1 MATTLRGRPVDPYA
15 LPPEAGTRPNYGNE
29 RTSEC
34 LVDEDR
40 PPTPDR
46 YKKWRKSTYSVPGTR
61 IIHPGGV
68 DDWRD
73 VKHPE
78 FFGVRKKDPGEG
90 EHVDDVLAQPG
101 AESEYA
107 QTKLTQAERHYHST
121 RMEPLGKCF
130 SHGHVLPEEC
140 RTREHKFG
148 KSTITP
154 GGNDSKTL
162 IYMPSA
168 KPVPGERAQYIKSHG
183 SYGPG
188 EQRSRDYDWKGCDLK
203 THRFGEGVGSYVAL
217 NGLALGATAAM
228 EQLDPQPIISQR
240 MRNFKA
246 LQDKLGQ
253 SRYLGH
259 TGAYQFGKMHR
270 YGKKSVR
277 GEGEW
282 DARQCIAGDYAPEDC
297 EPEPELGKT
306 LTPGYRNI
314 LTEKSRHRP
323 SACLPSERT
332 SRSTPSGP
340 SPTPKIMET
349 TLPARSCSTRPPCRR
364 WALMTTS
371 LRICGTRTTS
381 GPSSRPRA
389 PNSGTASTSSYDD
402 VFRKRD
408 APSRRSTRRLRTSS
422 KVFSNGPCRSRQL
435 LRRDAVLVDDAGT
448 RRRGPPGAGSRQSRR
463 TTSDGGRR

>member
-217 NGLALGATAAM
+217 NGLALGATGAM

-259 TGAYQFGKMHR
+259 NGAYQFGKMHR

-314 LTEKSRHRP
+314 LTEKSRGRTFGVPSVRTDIPKYAVRSVADSQNYGDDPTGKELLYP
-323 SACLPSERT
+323 SALSQMGIDDDEFTNLRDKDDIFSLFRAT
-332 SRSTPSGP
+332 GA
-340 SPTPKIMET
+340 
-349 TLPARSCSTRPPCRR
+349 TLGDREHK
-364 WALMTTS
+364 L
-371 LRICGTRTTS
+371 
-381 GPSSRPRA
+381 
-389 PNSGTASTSSYDD
+389 YDD
-402 VFRKRD
+402 I
-408 APSRRSTRRLRTSS
+408 SE
-422 KVFSNGPCRSRQL
+422 NGMCSI
-435 LRRDAVLVDDAGT
+435 ATFHKALVENL
-448 RRRGPPGAGSRQSRR
+448 Q
-463 TTSDGGRR
+463 

>member
-1 MATTLRGRPVDPYA
+1 M
-15 LPPEAGTRPNYGNE
+15 
-29 RTSEC
+29 
-34 LVDEDR
+34 
-40 PPTPDR
+40 
-46 YKKWRKSTYSVPGTR
+46 PGTR

-314 LTEKSRHRP
+314 LTEKSRHRTFGVP
-323 SACLPSERT
+323 SVRTDIPKYAVRSVADSQNYGALPVR
-332 SRSTPSGP
+332 RPDR
-340 SPTPKIMET
+340 
-349 TLPARSCSTRPPCRR
+349 ARSCSTC
-364 WALMTTS
+364 
-371 LRICGTRTTS
+371 
-381 GPSSRPRA
+381 
-389 PNSGTASTSSYDD
+389 
-402 VFRKRD
+402 
-408 APSRRSTRRLRTSS
+408 PSRRSSPKWASMTTSCTNSEGQGRPPEARNLSAPLQGHGRPSSGTATSPKRLTNANSDAPPGVDQLSVATCQPAAGRESI
-422 KVFSNGPCRSRQL
+422 FGECRSRAAWAPIGKI
-435 LRRDAVLVDDAGT
+435 RV
-448 RRRGPPGAGSRQSRR
+448 RR
-463 TTSDGGRR
+463 TYGTLE